1 MMQKRM
7 KPKDRKAEILSAAV
21 AAAQAL
27 GFTRFRLVD
36 VAAKANCST
45 ALVIIYWSTME
56 QIRRAVMREAI
67 RIEALPI
74 LAVGIAI
81 DDPRCRKMSHDLAQR
96 AIASLN
102 G

>member
-7 KPKDRKAEILSAAV
+7 KPKDRKAEILTAAV
-21 AAAQAL
+21 VAAQAL

-36 VAAKANCST
+36 VAAQANCST
-45 ALVIIYWSTME
+45 ALVILYWSTME

-67 RIEALPI
+67 RTEALPV

-81 DDPRCRKMSHDLAQR
+81 DDPRCRKLPTELAQR